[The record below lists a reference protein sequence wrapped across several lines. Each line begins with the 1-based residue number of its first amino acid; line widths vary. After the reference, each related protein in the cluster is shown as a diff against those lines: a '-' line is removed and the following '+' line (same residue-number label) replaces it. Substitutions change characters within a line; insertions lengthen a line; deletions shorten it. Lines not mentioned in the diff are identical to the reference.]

1 MLIMG
6 LVTCVMGVICFLFL
20 IDNPKS
26 PALGLNAEQSVL
38 VEQRTRDN
46 AVFRTTMVKKHQIIE
61 AIKEPRLWCLCLA
74 AMFLNVQN
82 GGITIYNTQLIS
94 AFGFDVSSN
103 SCTLHLSYLPH
114 SCFF

>member
-6 LVTCVMGVICFLFL
+6 IVTCVMGVICFMFL

-46 AVFRTTMVKKHQIIE
+46 AVFRTTMIKKHQIIE
-61 AIKEPRLWCLCLA
+61 ALKEPRLWCLCFA
-74 AMFLNVQN
+74 ALFLNVQN
-82 GGITIYNTQLIS
+82 GGITIYNTQLIA
-94 AFGFDVSSN
+94 AFGFNVSE
-103 SCTLHLSYLPH
+103 
-114 SCFF
+114 